1 MAGGIDMDELICRLV
16 DCVNE
21 LDEIADELEIEY
33 MVNARAINTA
43 SDIVDEFKRK
53 LSAIL
58 DMNDEEPDLYHM
70 ELQERL
76 DKGDWE

>member
-1 MAGGIDMDELICRLV
+1 MDELICRLV

>member
-1 MAGGIDMDELICRLV
+1 MDELICRLV

-53 LSAIL
+53 LSAML
-58 DMNDEEPDLYHM
+58 DRDDDIPDIYHIK
-70 ELQERL
+70 LQERL
-76 DKGDWE
+76 DEGDWE

>member
-1 MAGGIDMDELICRLV
+1 MDELICRLV
-16 DCVNE
+16 DGVNE

>member
-1 MAGGIDMDELICRLV
+1 MDELICRLV

-76 DKGDWE
+76 DKGDWEWLFYI